1 MEDSARGS
9 QAAYEAIIDAFRSKP
24 DTALEIEILPPA
36 IAPPEGC
43 LIFHEGINVGIPKRT
58 LVAAFLAA
66 TGIFKK
72 RPEQAT
78 LHRPEDAFDVSL
90 LVSQF
95 LMSTSTKLLIWFCS
109 PF

>member
-1 MEDSARGS
+1 MEDSARAS
-9 QAAYEAIIDAFRSKP
+9 RAAYEAIVNAFQSKP

-43 LIFHEGINVGIPKRT
+43 IIFHEGINVGIPKKA

-66 TGIFKK
+66 TRIFKK
-72 RPEQAT
+72 RSEQAT
-78 LHRPEDAFDVSL
+78 LDRPEDAFEVSL
-90 LVSQF
+90 LVPQF
-95 LMSTSTKLLIWFCS
+95 LMSTSTKLLIWFRS